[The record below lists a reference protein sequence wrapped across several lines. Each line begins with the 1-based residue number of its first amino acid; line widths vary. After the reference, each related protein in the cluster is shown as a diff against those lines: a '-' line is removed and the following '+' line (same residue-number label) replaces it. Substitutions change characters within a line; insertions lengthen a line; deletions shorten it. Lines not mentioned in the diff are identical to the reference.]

1 MSVKVDNSVEDSE
14 VIPTPGKPLHTLDQL
29 LKEQV
34 QLEREMGRRVS
45 DQEFLNDKPAGRE
58 IL

>member
-1 MSVKVDNSVEDSE
+1 MEDSE

-45 DQEFLNDKPAGRE
+45 DEEFLNDKPAGRE